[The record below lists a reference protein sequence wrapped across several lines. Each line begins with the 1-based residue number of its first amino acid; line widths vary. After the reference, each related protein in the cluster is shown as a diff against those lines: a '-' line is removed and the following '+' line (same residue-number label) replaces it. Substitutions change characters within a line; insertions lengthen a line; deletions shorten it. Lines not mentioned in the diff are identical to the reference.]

1 MKQKDKAMRLGKQ
14 CRGEKC
20 STNLETAERIIVIHD
35 FGDREMT
42 LEKDMPQN
50 IKVLGLWERQNPELN
65 EPGRVIVP
73 QVTVLLTL
81 CPALLD
87 LQLYDRQFAHCLP
100 ATGTCV
106 YGPHWL
112 R

>member
-1 MKQKDKAMRLGKQ
+1 MRLGKQ

-50 IKVLGLWERQNPELN
+50 IKVLGLWER
-65 EPGRVIVP
+65 
-73 QVTVLLTL
+73 
-81 CPALLD
+81 
-87 LQLYDRQFAHCLP
+87 
-100 ATGTCV
+100 
-106 YGPHWL
+106 
-112 R
+112 